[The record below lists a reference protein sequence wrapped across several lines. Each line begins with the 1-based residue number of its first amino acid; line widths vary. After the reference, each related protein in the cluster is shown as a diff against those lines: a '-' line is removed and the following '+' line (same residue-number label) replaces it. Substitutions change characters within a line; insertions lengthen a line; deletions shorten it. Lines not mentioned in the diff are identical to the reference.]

1 MASILDIYYLHIL
14 ALERFLSIDKSRFKI
29 GVIGGGMAGL
39 GAYQLLKKAGLLN
52 LTLLE
57 ARSRLGGRLYTI
69 NDGIDLGGSWIHGIG
84 PGAQEL
90 NHWKG

>member
-39 GAYQLLKKAGLLN
+39 GAYQLL
-52 LTLLE
+52 
-57 ARSRLGGRLYTI
+57 
-69 NDGIDLGGSWIHGIG
+69 
-84 PGAQEL
+84 
-90 NHWKG
+90 